1 MTSLVSWTTCP
12 VEFRVTIGQHQYSQA
27 ENSWL
32 KSQKLGVKIT
42 LPSLGCFHPVVSY
55 CDEKTR
61 FFPQRMLCLYSL
73 LTTLSENRT
82 KWRSPAMCTVESSS
96 LLFMSSSWTA
106 SGSTTYLLEEFGLDH
121 FESRAFT
128 FSWMVKHFGKLQL
141 TQHTSVKLEN
151 TNSPR
156 DYKSLLLSVSR
167 IMHTGYVPKMLEF
180 HLCLTHPLLAQS
192 IFQKVIYCSSEGSS
206 IFEISHLAV
215 NEIKIWSWLNL
226 SITCSWAKTIKTVLS
241 N

>member
-1 MTSLVSWTTCP
+1 MTSLFSWTTCP

-42 LPSLGCFHPVVSY
+42 LLPRAVSIQWSVVVMRKPGFFLRECFV
-55 CDEKTR
+55 CI
-61 FFPQRMLCLYSL
+61 L
-73 LTTLSENRT
+73 
-82 KWRSPAMCTVESSS
+82 SS
-96 LLFMSSSWTA
+96 LLFQRTEQNGALQPCALWRALAYCSRPLLGQRLAPSL
-106 SGSTTYLLEEFGLDH
+106 YLPEEFGLDH

-128 FSWMVKHFGKLQL
+128 FSWMVKHFGKLQF

-151 TNSPR
+151 TNSPQ
-156 DYKSLLLSVSR
+156 DYKSVLLSVSR
-167 IMHTGYVPKMLEF
+167 IMHTGYVPKMLDF